1 MKKVVKPVV
10 QKPKNV
16 PKNFR
21 IKTIKNNQYV
31 LKWDK
36 PSGCK
41 DYQIIYC
48 KNSFGS
54 LTSKKNVLYKNNHYK
69 KNTITVKK
77 SYLKKRTCIY
87 IALAANYENGTSQ
100 KIWLDV
106 YVPGKPRALKKKHLQ
121 ISSKKIKI
129 KQYPDYVMKIQYS
142 TKKSFKK
149 AKTVSN
155 KGRLVRAIKKLKRN
169 TTYYIRYCSNTV
181 VDTDAGQK
189 SVYGQWSKT
198 LKVRTKG

>member
-1 MKKVVKPVV
+1 MALVVSVPIPLRTQRARAPTRRKAFLRNYGK
-10 QKPKNV
+10 QKSANEH
-16 PKNFR
+16 
-21 IKTIKNNQYV
+21 
-31 LKWDK
+31 
-36 PSGCK
+36 
-41 DYQIIYC
+41 
-48 KNSFGS
+48 
-54 LTSKKNVLYKNNHYK
+54 LTQ
-69 KNTITVKK
+69 T
-77 SYLKKRTCIY
+77 
-87 IALAANYENGTSQ
+87 
-100 KIWLDV
+100 
-106 YVPGKPRALKKKHLQ
+106 LKKKHLQ

>member
-1 MKKVVKPVV
+1 M
-10 QKPKNV
+10 
-16 PKNFR
+16 F
-21 IKTIKNNQYV
+21 
-31 LKWDK
+31 
-36 PSGCK
+36 
-41 DYQIIYC
+41 
-48 KNSFGS
+48 F
-54 LTSKKNVLYKNNHYK
+54 YK

>member
-1 MKKVVKPVV
+1 MTD
-10 QKPKNV
+10 N
-16 PKNFR
+16 
-21 IKTIKNNQYV
+21 
-31 LKWDK
+31 
-36 PSGCK
+36 
-41 DYQIIYC
+41 IITARL
-48 KNSFGS
+48 FIDMDG
-54 LTSKKNVLYKNNHYK
+54 T
-69 KNTITVKK
+69 
-77 SYLKKRTCIY
+77 
-87 IALAANYENGTSQ
+87 LAAWQQAACFEDLLQENYFRDLPPYQTVVDAVRILCNAHPELDIYALSAFMPENPASVEEKYG
-100 KIWLDV
+100 WLDV